1 MKKTKGTLILLLT
14 ALIWGVAFVAQS
26 SAANNIGSFT
36 FNAARSLVA
45 ALFLLVFIEMRKAFE
60 KALTEKPEKADS
72 KRVII
77 GGLLCGIALFSAVNF
92 QQFGISAYP
101 DGVASSGRA
110 GFLTAS
116 YVVMV
121 ALCARIS
128 GKKLHPIVLLSV
140 VGCVAGM
147 YMLCLSGGFSVIY
160 LGDILVLVLA
170 VFFTAYILVIDH
182 FSKLDSIKM
191 SCIQFFVC
199 GTLSL
204 IATLIVEKP
213 SMDVLLAAWLPILY
227 AGILSSGVGY
237 TLQMI
242 GQKYAEPAVA
252 SIVMSLESVFAALA
266 GWIILNERLSSNELI
281 GCGLVFLS
289 VILAQVPEF
298 IKKGS
303 EVKQKAG
310 WKSSSKCEYN
320 IEHKSPNL

>member
-1 MKKTKGTLILLLT
+1 
-14 ALIWGVAFVAQS
+14 
-26 SAANNIGSFT
+26 
-36 FNAARSLVA
+36 
-45 ALFLLVFIEMRKAFE
+45 
-60 KALTEKPEKADS
+60 
-72 KRVII
+72 
-77 GGLLCGIALFSAVNF
+77 
-92 QQFGISAYP
+92 
-101 DGVASSGRA
+101 
-110 GFLTAS
+110 
-116 YVVMV
+116 
-121 ALCARIS
+121 
-128 GKKLHPIVLLSV
+128 
-140 VGCVAGM
+140 
-147 YMLCLSGGFSVIY
+147 MLCLSGGFSVIY
-160 LGDILVLVLA
+160 LGDILVLVSA

-298 IKKGS
+298 IKKAARLNRKLVGNHQANVS
-303 EVKQKAG
+303 
-310 WKSSSKCEYN
+310 
-320 IEHKSPNL
+320 II